1 MSAAAPGSARAARRR
16 LLLWGAVAIALAAVL
31 AVAFWPRAVE
41 VEFAEADRGTV
52 REELVDEGRTR
63 MREVY
68 VVAAPVSGRLLRVAV
83 EPGDAVRAGEGVA
96 RMTRGATGF
105 LDARIEAEARA
116 ALAAAGARRSAAT
129 AEREL
134 AATEATR
141 MTTLARDRL
150 VAASASDAAVT
161 RLRAAE
167 ASEQAA
173 VADERRARSA
183 LLTAGVGADTGTM
196 GTFAVAAPAA
206 GVVLRVAQESE
217 AVVAAGTPL
226 VVIGDPSELEVV
238 AEFLSQDA
246 VRFTPGA
253 RASLENWG
261 GPPVAAVVHRVE
273 PVARTKVSAL
283 GIEEQR
289 ANVVLRFAAP
299 PPAPLRAHDF
309 RVDARVV
316 VAESQGALRVPLGA
330 LFRRDG
336 GWAVYRERGGRAE
349 AVPVEVGL
357 QDATHREIRSGLAE
371 GELVVLFP
379 SADVQPGVR
388 LRARP

>member
-1 MSAAAPGSARAARRR
+1 MSAAAATSARASRRR
-16 LLLWGAVAIALAAVL
+16 LLLWGAVAIALAATL

-41 VEFAEADRGTV
+41 VDLGTVDRGTV
-52 REELVDEGRTR
+52 REEVVDEGRTR

-116 ALAAAGARRSAAT
+116 ALAAAAARRSAAT

-141 MTTLARDRL
+141 MAALARDRL
-150 VAASASDAAVT
+150 IAAAQRDAAET
-161 RLRAAE
+161 RLRAAQ
-167 ASEQAA
+167 ASEEAA

-183 LLTAGVGADTGTM
+183 LLSAGVGAESGSA
-196 GTFAVAAPAA
+196 TFAVVSPAA

-226 VVIGDPSELEVV
+226 VVVGDPAEVEVV
-238 AEFLSQDA
+238 AEFLSQEA
-246 VRFTPGA
+246 VRLVPGA
-253 RASLENWG
+253 PASLENWG

-289 ANVVLRFAAP
+289 ANVVLRFTAP

-316 VAESQGALRVPLGA
+316 VSEAQGALRVPLGA

-336 GWAVYRERGGRAE
+336 GWAVYRARAGRAE
-349 AVPVEVGL
+349 AVAVQVGI
-357 QDATHREIRSGLAE
+357 QDAAHRVVTGGLAE
-371 GELVVLFP
+371 GDRVVLFP
-379 SADVQPGVR
+379 SAEVSEGRR
-388 LRARP
+388 LRPIG